1 MLGDTA
7 MLRIADRVRDDLV
20 GAGPLAP
27 LLADPEVT
35 DVLVNGARVWVDR
48 GSGLHQ
54 VAVPLGSV
62 EDVRRLAQRLI
73 ASAGRRLDDGS
84 PYADARLPDGTRLH
98 AVLPPVATDGPY
110 LSLRTFRHRPFTLDE
125 LVRQGTVPRPVAPLL
140 AAVVAARLAYLVTG
154 GTGSGKTTLLNTL
167 LGMVPATERIV
178 LVEDAA
184 ELRPGHPHVVGLQA
198 RTANVEGTGVVSLA
212 DLVRQALR
220 MRPDRLVVGECRGA
234 EVVDLLAALN
244 TGHDGGAGTL
254 HANTPSDV
262 PARLE
267 ALGMLGGLPRAALHA
282 QVAAALQV
290 LFQVRRSDRGRV
302 LESVCLLLPEG
313 PERMVTVVPAW
324 VRGTRARARRPCP
337 RGAAAGAWGGGAAD
351 PQRALA
357 RIGGSGMTGETMLV
371 AALLLVAAAL
381 VAWPVRSIGPA
392 DVACWRRDGG
402 PAVPI
407 RMTPW
412 CSGSGNSVA
421 RRTGRPT
428 ALAPPRPRV
437 VRPASAFESATT
449 AGADGRRTALGWPDR
464 DVTRSPRLAGS
475 GGGGSTRPAGA
486 DAPAGPSGSPT
497 PGRHR
502 PPGGGPHQLDA
513 ERRPGASA
521 ATATIGVERRGRGRS
536 GRRSGAGDHRRARRP
551 GRRLSGRRVRRG
563 GGRRVRDRRLPRP
576 RAHRPD
582 RQTAGYACRRCASRD
597 RRRACCRWSVCSAA
611 VSGAVV
617 GGPVAAVAMAGYGTL
632 AVRAVLRWRVN
643 RTRRAGPT
651 TRAGPALRPRGG
663 PPGRPARPARARRH
677 GRRR

>member
-1 MLGDTA
+1 MTAGPEDGTLAARVRQRIAAATTPVNAAAIVSAVRAEPTAAVLGDTA

-54 VAVPLGSV
+54 VAVPVGSV

-98 AVLPPVATDGPY
+98 AVLPPVATEGPY

-125 LVRQGTVPRPVAPLL
+125 LVRQGTVPRPLAPLL

-220 MRPDRLVVGECRGA
+220 MRPDRLVVGECRGG

-290 LFQVRRSDRGRV
+290 LFQVRRGDRGRV

-324 VRGTRARARRPCP
+324 VRGSGLGLAARAL
-337 RGAAAGAWGGGAAD
+337 G
-351 PQRALA
+351 
-357 RIGGSGMTGETMLV
+357 
-371 AALLLVAAAL
+371 ALLRERGV
-381 VAWPVRSIGPA
+381 
-392 DVACWRRDGG
+392 
-402 PAVPI
+402 AVPPI
-407 RMTPW
+407 LSEPW
-412 CSGSGNSVA
+412 PGS
-421 RRTGRPT
+421 
-428 ALAPPRPRV
+428 
-437 VRPASAFESATT
+437 
-449 AGADGRRTALGWPDR
+449 
-464 DVTRSPRLAGS
+464 
-475 GGGGSTRPAGA
+475 
-486 DAPAGPSGSPT
+486 
-497 PGRHR
+497 
-502 PPGGGPHQLDA
+502 
-513 ERRPGASA
+513 
-521 ATATIGVERRGRGRS
+521 
-536 GRRSGAGDHRRARRP
+536 
-551 GRRLSGRRVRRG
+551 
-563 GGRRVRDRRLPRP
+563 
-576 RAHRPD
+576 
-582 RQTAGYACRRCASRD
+582 
-597 RRRACCRWSVCSAA
+597 
-611 VSGAVV
+611 
-617 GGPVAAVAMAGYGTL
+617 
-632 AVRAVLRWRVN
+632 
-643 RTRRAGPT
+643 
-651 TRAGPALRPRGG
+651 AGPA
-663 PPGRPARPARARRH
+663 
-677 GRRR
+677 

>member
-1 MLGDTA
+1 MTGRPEDGTLAARVRQRIAAATTPVTAAAIVSAVRAEPTAAVLGDTA

-35 DVLVNGARVWVDR
+35 DVLVNGVRVWVDR

-62 EDVRRLAQRLI
+62 DDVRRLAQRLI

-98 AVLPPVATDGPY
+98 AVLPPVATEGPY

-125 LVRQGTVPRPVAPLL
+125 LVRQGTVPRPLAPLL

-220 MRPDRLVVGECRGA
+220 MRPDRLVVGECRGG

-290 LFQVRRSDRGRV
+290 LFQVRRGDKGRV

-313 PERMVTVVPAW
+313 PERIVTVVPAW
-324 VRGTRARARRPCP
+324 VRGGGLGLAARAL
-337 RGAAAGAWGGGAAD
+337 G
-351 PQRALA
+351 
-357 RIGGSGMTGETMLV
+357 
-371 AALLLVAAAL
+371 ALLRERGV
-381 VAWPVRSIGPA
+381 
-392 DVACWRRDGG
+392 
-402 PAVPI
+402 AVPPI
-407 RMTPW
+407 LSEPW
-412 CSGSGNSVA
+412 PGS
-421 RRTGRPT
+421 
-428 ALAPPRPRV
+428 
-437 VRPASAFESATT
+437 
-449 AGADGRRTALGWPDR
+449 
-464 DVTRSPRLAGS
+464 
-475 GGGGSTRPAGA
+475 
-486 DAPAGPSGSPT
+486 
-497 PGRHR
+497 
-502 PPGGGPHQLDA
+502 
-513 ERRPGASA
+513 
-521 ATATIGVERRGRGRS
+521 
-536 GRRSGAGDHRRARRP
+536 
-551 GRRLSGRRVRRG
+551 
-563 GGRRVRDRRLPRP
+563 
-576 RAHRPD
+576 
-582 RQTAGYACRRCASRD
+582 
-597 RRRACCRWSVCSAA
+597 
-611 VSGAVV
+611 
-617 GGPVAAVAMAGYGTL
+617 
-632 AVRAVLRWRVN
+632 
-643 RTRRAGPT
+643 
-651 TRAGPALRPRGG
+651 AGPA
-663 PPGRPARPARARRH
+663 
-677 GRRR
+677 